1 MMEDTAE
8 VYSPHDEGIVS
19 ASGRMIVSEM
29 LGQAADKEEIKNW
42 IVQNAG
48 LLGAEIS
55 EVFP

>member
-1 MMEDTAE
+1 M
-8 VYSPHDEGIVS
+8 YSPHDEGIVS
-19 ASGRMIVSEM
+19 ASGRMIVSEI